1 MKVAVLP
8 GDGIGPE
15 VTEAALKVL
24 KALDQAHGLGLI
36 YEVFPFGGA
45 AIEIHGEPFPE
56 VTRKGVEGAEAVLL
70 GSVGGPKW
78 DGLPREIRPET
89 GLLQLR
95 KNQDLFANLRPAK
108 VFPGLEGLSPLR
120 PEVARGVDLLIVR
133 ELTGGIYFGEPRGMT
148 EGEAWNTER
157 YRKEEVERVAR
168 VAFEVARK
176 RKKHVTSVDK
186 ANVLEVGEFW
196 RKTVEEVGRAYP
208 EVALD
213 HQYVDAMAMHLV
225 KNPSRFDVVV
235 TGNIFG
241 DILSDLASV
250 LPGSLGLLPS
260 ASLGR
265 GTPVFEPVHGSA
277 PDIAG
282 KGVANPT
289 AAILSLAM
297 MLEHA
302 FGLVELARKVE
313 DAVAQALR
321 ETPPPDLG
329 GNTGTE
335 AFTGEVLRRLA

>member
-24 KALDQAHGLGLI
+24 RALDEAEGLGLA

-45 AIEIHGEPFPE
+45 AIDAFGEPFPE
-56 VTRKGVEGAEAVLL
+56 PTRKGVEEAEAVLL

-78 DGLPREIRPET
+78 GTGSVRPEQ
-89 GLLQLR
+89 GLLSLR
-95 KNQDLFANLRPAK
+95 KSQDLFANLRPAK
-108 VFPGLEGLSPLR
+108 VFPGLERLSPLK
-120 PEVARGVDLLIVR
+120 EEIARGVDVLIVR
-133 ELTGGIYFGEPRGMT
+133 ELTGGIYFGEPRGMS
-148 EGEAWNTER
+148 EAEAWNTER
-157 YRKEEVERVAR
+157 YSKPEVERVAR
-168 VAFEVARK
+168 VAFEAARK
-176 RKKHVTSVDK
+176 RRKHVVSVDK

-196 RKTVEEVGRAYP
+196 RKTVEEVGRGYP
-208 EVALD
+208 DVALE

-225 KNPSRFDVVV
+225 RSPARFDVVV

-282 KGVANPT
+282 KGIANPT
-289 AAILSLAM
+289 AAILSAAM

-313 DAVAQALR
+313 DAVAKALL

-329 GNTGTE
+329 GSAGTE
-335 AFTGEVLRRLA
+335 AFTATVLRHLA